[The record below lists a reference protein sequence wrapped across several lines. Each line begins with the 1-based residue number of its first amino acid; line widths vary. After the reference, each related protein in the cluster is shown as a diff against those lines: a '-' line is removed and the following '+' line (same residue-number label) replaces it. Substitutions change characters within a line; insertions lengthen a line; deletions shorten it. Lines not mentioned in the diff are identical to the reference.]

1 MRKSDIYE
9 FAIKILGLYLVVSVI
24 EHLREVISYATI
36 LIQLHD
42 KPEQIGGFDQTPLL
56 IVTLFNFLL
65 LTTFTWLL
73 IFKTRKLTSLICTK
87 EDYSETTKLFTD
99 KKTIIEIAIIIV
111 GLMTIIWTI
120 PEFAIKLKNY
130 VYMAQNSF
138 TTTMND
144 KTFLFIGGLK
154 IVVGIIAISYA
165 KSISSYV
172 SKEKKKNDENG
183 DV

>member
-24 EHLREVISYATI
+24 EHFREVITYATV
-36 LIQLHD
+36 LIQIHD
-42 KPEQIGGFDQTPLL
+42 KPGQFGEFDQTPIF

-65 LTTFTWLL
+65 LTLFTWLL

-87 EDYSETTKLFTD
+87 EDYSETTKLFTNE
-99 KKTIIEIAIIIV
+99 KTIIEIAIILV
-111 GLMTIIWTI
+111 GIMTIIFTI
-120 PEFAIKLKNY
+120 PEFTIKLKNY

-144 KTFLFIGGLK
+144 KSFLFIAGLK
-154 IVVGIIAISYA
+154 IAVGIIAISYA
-165 KSISSYV
+165 KKISSYV
-172 SKEKKKNDENG
+172 SKEKKENNENIRE
-183 DV
+183 

>member
-24 EHLREVISYATI
+24 EHLREVISYATV
-36 LIQLHD
+36 LIQYHD
-42 KPEQIGGFDQTPLL
+42 KPEQFDGFNQIPLL

-65 LTTFTWLL
+65 LATFAWLL

-87 EDYSETTKLFTD
+87 EDYSETTKLFAD
-99 KKTIIEIAIIIV
+99 KKSIIEIAIIVV
-111 GLMTIIWTI
+111 GLMTVIWTI

-138 TTTMND
+138 TAPMND

-183 DV
+183 DE

>member
-9 FAIKILGLYLVVSVI
+9 VTIKILGLYLVVTVI
-24 EHLREVISYATI
+24 EHLREVITYATV
-36 LIQLHD
+36 LIQYND
-42 KPEQIGGFDQTPLL
+42 KPEQFGGFDQIPVL

-87 EDYSETTKLFTD
+87 DDYSESTKLFAD
-99 KKTIIEIAIIIV
+99 KRTIVEIAIILV

-138 TTTMND
+138 TATMND

-165 KSISSYV
+165 KSISSSV
-172 SKEKKKNDENG
+172 LKEKKEDNDKVVE
-183 DV
+183 